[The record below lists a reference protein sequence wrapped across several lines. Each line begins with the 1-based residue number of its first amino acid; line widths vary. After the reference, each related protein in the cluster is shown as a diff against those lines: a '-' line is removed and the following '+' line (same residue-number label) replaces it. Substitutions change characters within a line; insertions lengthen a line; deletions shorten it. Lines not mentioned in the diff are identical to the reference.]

1 MFKITA
7 SEDEFVIIF
16 LSPVQVREFFEFRVY
31 DSGVTIIN
39 SKSKVNKWQSLKY
52 VWHPYNLFDLIFKKQ
67 TKYAKHP
74 DRKSVV

>member
-1 MFKITA
+1 MLFVLNPLMFKITA

-16 LSPVQVREFFEFRVY
+16 LGPVQVREFFEFGVY

-52 VWHPYNLFDLIFKKQ
+52 V
-67 TKYAKHP
+67 
-74 DRKSVV
+74 